1 MARLRLDPA
10 LREFVKLR
18 PQVEAVLQHVGL
30 DTWDLLLVDASGLWV
45 RDVYPSEAVA
55 REAAARLGI
64 RVHDGWDDPRIGR
77 RIQARDQW
85 ATSDGQRR
93 AL

>member
-1 MARLRLDPA
+1 MARLRIDPA
-10 LREFVKLR
+10 LREFVKLHV
-18 PQVEAVLQHVGL
+18 QVEGVVQHVGL
-30 DTWDLLLVDASGLWV
+30 DTWDLLLVDATGLWV
-45 RDVYPSEAVA
+45 RDVYPSE
-55 REAAARLGI
+55 EAALRAAAQLGV

-85 ATSDGQRR
+85 ASPGGQRR

>member
-1 MARLRLDPA
+1 MARLRIDPA

-30 DTWDLLLVDASGLWV
+30 DTWDLVLIDASGRWV
-45 RDVYPSEAVA
+45 RDVYPSDEVA
-55 REAAARLGI
+55 RAAAGRLGI
-64 RVHDGWDDPRIGR
+64 RVHDGWDDPRIAR

-85 ATSDGQRR
+85 ASPDGQRR